1 MTQQGYLQKYQK
13 ILYQTFS
20 RALEKKQVSH
30 AYLLVGEP
38 GTPLLS
44 TAKYLAKTLVCDHP
58 SPFACNTCF
67 TCLRIDDG
75 NYADFIL
82 LDGSQKTIKK
92 EEIQVLESAFEKTAL
107 EDKGKM
113 IYIIH
118 LVENMTV
125 EAINSLLKFLEEPE
139 ENIYAFL
146 TTENELKVLPTIL
159 SRTQK
164 IPLKKI
170 PQEDILKECSE
181 HEISTQ
187 DAELLSFFYQD
198 IPSILEAMESDDYQ
212 VAHHALDLF
221 LHALTKSKE
230 NALFVMQ
237 TEIANE
243 IRSKEKAKCFFDL
256 FVVCCQEMLAIKGNY
271 PIFLQSYATILKKLA
286 NQMDDIESEMLL
298 FMEARG
304 KLDLNINIPL
314 LLDHMCIQWI
324 KGGLLDGRK

>member
-1 MTQQGYLQKYQK
+1 MTQQEYLQKYQK

-30 AYLLVGEP
+30 AYLLVGEQ

-67 TCLRIDDG
+67 TCLRMDDG

-92 EEIQVLESAFEKTAL
+92 EEIQMIESAFEKTAL
-107 EDKGKM
+107 EDKGIM

-118 LVENMTV
+118 LVENMTL

-139 ENIYAFL
+139 ENIYAIL

-159 SRTQK
+159 SRAQK

-170 PQEDILKECSE
+170 PQEDILKECIE
-181 HEISTQ
+181 HEIPSE

-198 IPSILEAMESDDYQ
+198 IPSILEILENNDYQ
-212 VAHHALDLF
+212 VARNALDLF
-221 LHALTKSKE
+221 LNALTKSKE
-230 NALFVMQ
+230 NALYVIQ
-237 TEIANE
+237 TEIASVV
-243 IRSKEKAKCFFDL
+243 RSKEKAKWFLDLLVICF
-256 FVVCCQEMLAIKGNY
+256 QEMLAIKGNY
-271 PIFLQSYATILKKLA
+271 PIFLQSYATILKKLS
-286 NQMDDIESEMLL
+286 NQIDDIESEMLL
-298 FMEARG
+298 CMEARG
-304 KLDLNINIPL
+304 KLDLNVNIPL
-314 LLDHMCIQWI
+314 LLDHICIHWI
-324 KGGLLDGRK
+324 KGGHSDGRK